1 MPTLKQLDRTAAS
14 PSCSN
19 LWEAFKMACEHSSVR
34 HVSLCQETCEH
45 SSSSLR
51 PPLGR
56 ALGSGLALAP
66 LALAPLAL
74 AILALALAL
83 VLALALALALA
94 LLALARALEV

>member
-19 LWEAFKMACEHSSVR
+19 LWEAFKMACEHSSGR

-56 ALGSGLALAP
+56 ALGSG

>member
-19 LWEAFKMACEHSSVR
+19 LWEAFKMACEHCSVR

-66 LALAPLAL
+66 LALA
-74 AILALALAL
+74 ILALALAL